1 MVINFNAHRANQSTR
16 KLTQTLTLKKKILE
30 NLRLNAFVFEMI
42 LFFLIKIF
50 RYYLYNTNR

>member
-16 KLTQTLTLKKKILE
+16 KLAQIPTLKKKILE

>member
-30 NLRLNAFVFEMI
+30 NLRLNTLMFEMI
-42 LFFLIKIF
+42 FFLIKIF
-50 RYYLYNTNR
+50 R

>member
-16 KLTQTLTLKKKILE
+16 KLTQTPTLKKKILE

-42 LFFLIKIF
+42 LFFF
-50 RYYLYNTNR
+50 N